1 MLKTFG
7 HPERKNTEKQIPTEI
22 VIIYIVFYILFF
34 LGVTRNKIKQHET
47 TYDKHKAV
55 IDI

>member
-7 HPERKNTEKQIPTEI
+7 HPERKKHRKANS
-22 VIIYIVFYILFF
+22 YGNSDNLYSFLYF
-34 LGVTRNKIKQHET
+34 LGVTRNKMKQHET